1 MTIARQGTR
10 AFTRKC
16 QAQVQKEDASI
27 MGPRGVIEIWG
38 HFLVIHQI
46 TPITDGFMKLR
57 SSFSRELTFI
67 IPQEITKECVGLTP
81 PCDFHGGF
89 RVIFMGDHIYI
100 YIHNWIIFFL
110 KTVLLLF
117 LSFCGSTL
125 ILRCVNGCEE
135 HAPHLRGFVGS
146 SSSLGLA
153 VDQISRRVSQYLCR
167 PDYLS
172 INRAAVGRENH
183 RVPICSNSRAQFLDQ
198 WTET

>member
-100 YIHNWIIFFL
+100 YTQLDHI
-110 KTVLLLF
+110 LLEN
-117 LSFCGSTL
+117 SF
-125 ILRCVNGCEE
+125 
-135 HAPHLRGFVGS
+135 A
-146 SSSLGLA
+146 A
-153 VDQISRRVSQYLCR
+153 IS
-167 PDYLS
+167 
-172 INRAAVGRENH
+172 
-183 RVPICSNSRAQFLDQ
+183 QFLWFHLNFEMCQ
-198 WTET
+198 RL